1 MNSKTNKNKLILDL
15 YDPVIYPIKL
25 AVAKNLDKNKL
36 KKTFKDLTDEDM
48 DNIGDAITIFTVRN
62 RNDEYYCL
70 VLLSDKTI
78 KSKDKLDRLNTCS
91 HEAGHYAI
99 DLLNYVGLKITPG
112 TSEAFTYLQSWATE
126 CIYKTLVK

>member
-1 MNSKTNKNKLILDL
+1 MNSKTSKNKLILDL

-25 AVAKNLDKNKL
+25 AVAKNLDKDKL
-36 KKTFKDLTDEDM
+36 KKEFKDLTDEDI
-48 DNIGDAITIFTVRN
+48 DINSCATTTFTVKHKN
-62 RNDEYYCL
+62 GENYCL
-70 VLLSDKTI
+70 VLLSDKTV

-99 DLLNYVGLKITPG
+99 DLLNYLGLKITPT